1 MGDEGEGDAPA
12 GAPAAPETT
21 TPAADT
27 TTAGAQMMLNTPWLT
42 AAAVAFYAT
51 KAMWVKFR
59 EIGLAKQKKR
69 HQKLSADQPDNKAV
83 HLDGLET
90 VAEEEAEEES
100 LSEDEP
106 DANFTPD
113 HRSPQGLDVVKNN
126 RIEILPVKL

>member
-69 HQKLSADQPDNKAV
+69 HQKLRADQPDNKAD

-90 VAEEEAEEES
+90 VAEAEAEDE
-100 LSEDEP
+100 SEDEP
-106 DANFTPD
+106 DANFTPK
-113 HRSPQGLDVVKNN
+113 HLSSQGLDVVKNN